1 MSDPESTQTRR
12 TVLTAAMGL
21 AALACRHPAQAAAPL
36 PAVSSDA
43 AIFTVTGKIKI
54 HNQGT
59 QALFDMPALDAL
71 PQTSFSTKTPW
82 TPERKFSGVLLKTLM
97 DQLGGEG
104 TTAVSYALND
114 YVIEIPL
121 QNMTDDG
128 PLLATRMDGALMPV
142 QKFGPIFVVY
152 RFDTHAEWRNNAIYS
167 RCIWQLQK
175 MVIR

>member
-1 MSDPESTQTRR
+1 MSDPKNAWRRR
-12 TVLTAAMGL
+12 TVLTALAGL
-21 AALACRHPAQAAAPL
+21 TASVWRQPAQAQAAL
-36 PAVSSDA
+36 PPVSSDD
-43 AIFTVTGKIKI
+43 AIFTVSGKIKV
-54 HNQGT
+54 HNQGDA
-59 QALFDMPALDAL
+59 ALFDMKALDAL

-97 DQLGGEG
+97 ERLGGEG

-152 RFDTHAEWRNNAIYS
+152 RFDTHPEWRNNAIYS